1 MFINNAAIKDPT
13 IRNTI
18 HEVLIDV
25 LDELREG
32 FAFGENLVFR
42 AEDVAV
48 VLGEAANTH
57 HAVERAGGFVAVA
70 LAEFA
75 EAERQITV
83 AAQRAVEDL
92 DVARRKSGFSLHRDE
107 FYALQRVLSG
117 RYFSRLRP
125 FCQIEGQALVN
136 SFT

>member
-1 MFINNAAIKDPT
+1 MEYVCITDAHFGARGDLVGDLGEA
-13 IRNTI
+13 
-18 HEVLIDV
+18 EVLIDV

-92 DVARRKSGFSLHRDE
+92 DVARAVHR
-107 FYALQRVLSG
+107 L
-117 RYFSRLRP
+117 
-125 FCQIEGQALVN
+125 EG
-136 SFT
+136 